1 MRVKNNL
8 DTIIYDYIISSLI
21 MGEYHMGQI
30 ISLDDL
36 SQKYEV
42 SRTPVTQAVKLLVKD
57 GILEMQKNGRV
68 KVPEMTKND
77 LRQICEIRLVLEEY
91 AFKKV
96 FLLMDEHEDAYFEN
110 LEKLAEAD
118 MKVAAAND
126 TLQFNRYDMEF
137 HRALISGAR
146 NVYLETE
153 YKEIQGKFLVANY
166 LLDSIEG
173 RIRDVER
180 AAKEHVAIV
189 EAIKAKD
196 INQCMAFIRK
206 HVFPF
211 EMELNEDILV
221 QKYHYVK

>member
-110 LEKLAEAD
+110 LEKALPALNA
-118 MKVAAAND
+118 M
-126 TLQFNRYDMEF
+126 LLSLHYF
-137 HRALISGAR
+137 HLGW
-146 NVYLETE
+146 YFFLL
-153 YKEIQGKFLVANY
+153 FLVLVLVLLLNY
-166 LLDSIEG
+166 YFL
-173 RIRDVER
+173 
-180 AAKEHVAIV
+180 
-189 EAIKAKD
+189 
-196 INQCMAFIRK
+196 
-206 HVFPF
+206 
-211 EMELNEDILV
+211 LV
-221 QKYHYVK
+221 QH